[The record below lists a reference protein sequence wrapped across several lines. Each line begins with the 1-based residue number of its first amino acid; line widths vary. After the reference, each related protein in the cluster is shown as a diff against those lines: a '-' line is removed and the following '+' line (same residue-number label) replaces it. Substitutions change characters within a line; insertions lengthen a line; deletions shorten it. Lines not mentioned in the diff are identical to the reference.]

1 MTSCVGNEASLA
13 STGNQKQLPTV
24 EETVQDGN
32 ILLKINNIDSGQ
44 PQILQANENERL
56 AALDAFLG
64 FLKLQGKE
72 TKALR
77 VARGL
82 AEHTRKRL
90 NEGKALVVYNSVNVA
105 EMAEQPVTPER
116 ATAWLAK
123 IWSNLEER
131 LEERETGIQ
140 DFARQAGLSIYA
152 WPRKTSGAGGAGNN
166 STYAIEFLK
175 LPSANAHSPEIAP
188 GGVAYVQDLTLKPAF
203 WLKPLIRTGFALKG
217 WRRVAFLVY
226 GFGGL
231 AVIGALFVLLW
242 LALTTQSARI
252 PSGDIATLIL
262 FAAVV
267 GWLGFAFLSPFWR
280 LIDLRIIMAPDLLL
294 SLRERGVQLEA
305 AKEPAGDGQH
315 VRVIRLVRY
324 SARCPKCGEAV
335 HLYNGRREFPGRL
348 VGKCDEHPAEHVY
361 SFDRFTKTGSPLR

>member
-1 MTSCVGNEASLA
+1 MR
-13 STGNQKQLPTV
+13 
-24 EETVQDGN
+24 DGN
-32 ILLKINNIDSGQ
+32 FPLKINIIDNSQ
-44 PQILQANENERL
+44 PEASQADEREKL
-56 AALDAFLG
+56 AALEAFLDL
-64 FLKLQGKE
+64 LKLQGKE

-82 AEHTRKRL
+82 AEDTRERL
-90 NEGKALVVYNSVNVA
+90 NEGRAVVAYNSVNVA
-105 EMAEQPVTPER
+105 EMAEHPVAPER

-123 IWSNLEER
+123 IWTNLEER

-152 WPRKTSGAGGAGNN
+152 WPRKTPGAGGAGNN
-166 STYAIEFLK
+166 STYDIEFLK
-175 LPSANAHSPEIAP
+175 VPAVDALPPTMAP
-188 GGVAYVQDLTLKPAF
+188 DDIAYVQDLTLKPAF
-203 WLKPLIRTGFALKG
+203 WLKPLIRTGFALRG

-226 GFGGL
+226 GIGGL
-231 AVIGALFVLLW
+231 ASVGALLVLLW

-252 PSGDIATLIL
+252 LTGDIVTLVL
-262 FAAVV
+262 FAAIV

-305 AKEPAGDGQH
+305 AKEPADDGQH
-315 VRVIRLVRY
+315 IRVIRLVRY
-324 SARCPKCGEAV
+324 SGRCPKCGETV
-335 HLYNGRREFPGRL
+335 HLHDGRREFPGRL